1 MSTLPALLELG
12 PLPVGLT
19 QRLQAHYRLHALWQE
34 PDRAAFLTQH
44 TGQFAGAV
52 TMSRHGCPADVMA
65 CVAGRVVACFGT
77 GYEGLDLAAAQ
88 QHQVQ
93 VSTTPDV
100 LNDCVADLAFGLIL
114 ATARQLCAAD
124 RYVHAGEWLKANYGL
139 AHRVSGKRLGI
150 VGLGRIGRVVAKRSQ
165 GFDMPVRYHG
175 RHAQADVSYGFE
187 ADLRALAEWA
197 DFLVVT
203 CPGGE
208 ATRGLINAQVLE
220 ALGPE
225 GFLIN
230 VSRGSVIDEAALLN
244 AVQQQRIGGVGLDVY
259 QHEPHIPEALLNNP
273 CVVALPHIAASTH
286 ETRAAMEALVA
297 DNLASF
303 FATGR
308 VLTPPLTP

>member
-1 MSTLPALLELG
+1 MSTLPVLLELG

-19 QRLQAHYRLHALWQE
+19 QRLQAHYRLHPLWQE
-34 PDRAAFLTQH
+34 ADRPAFLAQH
-44 TGQFAGAV
+44 AGQFAGAV

-93 VSTTPDV
+93 VSTTPHV

-150 VGLGRIGRVVAKRSQ
+150 VGLGRIGRVIAKRSQ

-175 RHAQADVSYGFE
+175 RQPQADVVYDFE
-187 ADLRALAEWA
+187 PDLLALAAWA
-197 DFLVVT
+197 DFLVVS

-208 ATRGLINAQVLE
+208 ATRGLIDAQVLQ

-230 VSRGSVIDEAALLN
+230 ISRGSVVDEAALVH
-244 AVQQQRIGGVGLDVY
+244 AVQHERIAGVGLDVY
-259 QHEPHIPEALLNNP
+259 AHEPHIPEALLNNP
-273 CVVALPHIAASTH
+273 RVVAMPHIAASTH

-308 VLTPPLTP
+308 VLTPPVPT

>member
-1 MSTLPALLELG
+1 MSTLPVLLELG

-19 QRLQAHYRLHALWQE
+19 QRLQAHYRLHPLWQE
-34 PDRAAFLTQH
+34 ADRPAFLAQH
-44 TGQFAGAV
+44 AGQFAGAV

-114 ATARQLCAAD
+114 ATARQLCAGD

-150 VGLGRIGRVVAKRSQ
+150 VGLGRIGRVIAKRSQ

-175 RHAQADVSYGFE
+175 RQPQADVAYDFE
-187 ADLRALAEWA
+187 PDLLALAAWA
-197 DFLVVT
+197 DFLVVS

-208 ATRGLINAQVLE
+208 ATRGLIDAQVLQ

-230 VSRGSVIDEAALLN
+230 ISRGSVVDEAALVH
-244 AVQQQRIGGVGLDVY
+244 AVQHERIAGVGLDVY
-259 QHEPHIPEALLNNP
+259 AHEPHIPEALLNNP
-273 CVVALPHIAASTH
+273 RVVAMPHIAASTH

-308 VLTPPLTP
+308 VLTPPVPT

>member
-1 MSTLPALLELG
+1 MSTLPVLLELG

-19 QRLQAHYRLHALWQE
+19 QRLQAHYRLHPLWQE
-34 PDRAAFLTQH
+34 PDRGAFLAQH
-44 TGQFAGAV
+44 AGQFAGAV

-88 QHQVQ
+88 FHQVQ

-150 VGLGRIGRVVAKRSQ
+150 VGLGRIGHVIAKRSL

-175 RHAQADVSYGFE
+175 RQPQVGVTHTYE
-187 ADLRALAEWA
+187 PDLLALAEWA
-197 DFLVVT
+197 DFLVLS

-208 ATRGLINAQVLE
+208 ATRGLINAQVLA

-230 VSRGSVIDEAALLN
+230 ISRGSVIDEAALVD

-259 QHEPHIPEALLNNP
+259 QREPHIPEALLNHP
-273 CVVALPHIAASTH
+273 RVVAMPHIAASTH

-308 VLTPPLTP
+308 VLTPPVPT

>member
-1 MSTLPALLELG
+1 MSTLPALLKLG

-19 QRLQAHYRLHALWQE
+19 QRLQAHYRLHPLWQE
-34 PDRAAFLTQH
+34 ADRPAFLAQH
-44 TGQFAGAV
+44 AGQFAGAV

-93 VSTTPDV
+93 VSTTPHV

-150 VGLGRIGRVVAKRSQ
+150 VGLGRIGRVIAKRSQ

-175 RHAQADVSYGFE
+175 RQPQADVVYDFE
-187 ADLRALAEWA
+187 PDLLALAAWA
-197 DFLVVT
+197 DFLVVS

-208 ATRGLINAQVLE
+208 ATRGLINAQVLQ

-230 VSRGSVIDEAALLN
+230 ISRGSVIDEAALVH
-244 AVQQQRIGGVGLDVY
+244 AVQHERIAGVGLDVY
-259 QHEPHIPEALLNNP
+259 AHEPHIPEALLNNP
-273 CVVALPHIAASTH
+273 RVVAMPHIAASTH

-308 VLTPPLTP
+308 VLTPPVPT